1 MSSKIIGSDRDFFA
15 DMVVQA
21 AELVTFNSVKGDKK
35 CPIKT
40 VNILKAHGKYC
51 FVLFCSVHNNMCFKN
66 TTEY

>member
-21 AELVTFNSVKGDKK
+21 AELVTFNSIKGDKK

-40 VNILKAHGKYC
+40 VNILKAHGKY
-51 FVLFCSVHNNMCFKN
+51 FKIFWVCLLVN
-66 TTEY
+66 G